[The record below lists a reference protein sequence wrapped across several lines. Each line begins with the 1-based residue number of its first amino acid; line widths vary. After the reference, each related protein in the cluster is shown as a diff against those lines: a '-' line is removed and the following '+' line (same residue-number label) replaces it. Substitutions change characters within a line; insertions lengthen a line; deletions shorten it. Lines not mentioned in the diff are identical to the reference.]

1 MKSRTPRQTF
11 SSDLATQQQE
21 LQDNVLLKRF
31 AASRAAKEGDRYRP
45 FYHFSPPENGLND
58 PNGLC
63 YWQGKWHLFY
73 QGSPDE
79 GRGHWGH
86 AVSD

>member
-21 LQDNVLLKRF
+21 LQDNVQLKRF
-31 AASRAAKEGDRYRP
+31 AASRAAKEEEPYRP
-45 FYHFSPPENGLND
+45 FYHFSPPENGPND

-73 QGSPDE
+73 QGD
-79 GRGHWGH
+79 
-86 AVSD
+86 ANNTVV